1 MSSEEVEYADVFGFG
16 LFGTGGV
23 DVWGDGG
30 FVGDLGILREGDML
44 LERMSRMNERE
55 RERENE

>member
-30 FVGDLGILREGDML
+30 FVGDLGILRGGYVIRE
-44 LERMSRMNERE
+44 NERE
-55 RERENE
+55 